1 MLSESAS
8 HRSAASVAEAA
19 AHPLAWEDAARRAAQ
34 VTLPLPLPPPLPLT
48 LAQVGGALSTISAIC
63 GVGFYACVALSW
75 LATLVLLGA
84 HVHYGGALTA
94 RARSGGALLEATP
107 R

>member
-1 MLSESAS
+1 MSPLRIAQPPRLQS
-8 HRSAASVAEAA
+8 
-19 AHPLAWEDAARRAAQ
+19 PLACKDAARRAAQ
-34 VTLPLPLPPPLPLT
+34 VTLPLTLTLPLPLT
-48 LAQVGGALSTISAIC
+48 LTLTQVGGALSTISAIC

-84 HVHYGGALTA
+84 HVHYGGAATA

-107 R
+107 G

>member
-1 MLSESAS
+1 MQGRGPACCAGDPNLNPYPTPS
-8 HRSAASVAEAA
+8 
-19 AHPLAWEDAARRAAQ
+19 PNPNPI
-34 VTLPLPLPPPLPLT
+34 T
-48 LAQVGGALSTISAIC
+48 QVGGALSTISAIC

-84 HVHYGGALTA
+84 HVHYGGAATA

-107 R
+107 G

>member
-1 MLSESAS
+1 MCGGRLLRAEVSA
-8 HRSAASVAEAA
+8 
-19 AHPLAWEDAARRAAQ
+19 PIP
-34 VTLPLPLPPPLPLT
+34 TLT

-84 HVHYGGALTA
+84 HVHYGGAATA

-107 R
+107 G